1 MAKYRIPGTKVVAPD
16 CFAVYPGRV
25 GVDIEPRKSRIRR
38 PDGVQESTDLI
49 GVARAGARGE
59 TSIKIVLRAVWGGG
73 LRGRRDVLFIDD
85 KRTWHGQG
93 VGKKEVNVT
102 GV

>member
-1 MAKYRIPGTKVVAPD
+1 MVAPD

-25 GVDIEPRKSRIRR
+25 GVDIGPRKSRIRR
-38 PDGVQESTDLI
+38 PDGVQEPTHLI
-49 GVARAGARGE
+49 GLARAGARGE
-59 TSIKIVLRAVWGGG
+59 KSIKIVLRAVWGGG
-73 LRGRRDVLFIDD
+73 LRGKSDVLFIDD

-93 VGKKEVNVT
+93 VDEKEVNVT